1 MTVPLDSASLPD
13 GIEKGSIWQYS
24 RPSGHTNVELGT
36 VRGFDVGLP
45 IHFHDEDQIT
55 FVFSG
60 SRRFVINNEL
70 IRVAPNE
77 GTHIPAGVPHRSFA
91 ENTALFCINIYKL
104 PGENTAADLISDLAR
119 LRRRQGFLKWAELMM
134 ILEEHCPNQAVS
146 SSQMRAMLPALGPWH
161 TVSEAAHFAGMS
173 REAFSRRFRRLHGM
187 PPQAFQ
193 LLEKLNDARQLLR
206 RGDPIADVAA
216 QTGFADQ
223 SHLGRLFRRA
233 FGVTPGRY
241 RAG

>member
-1 MTVPLDSASLPD
+1 MAIPLGPLCLSDSAA
-13 GIEKGSIWQYS
+13 KARAWQYS
-24 RPSGHTNVELGT
+24 RPLGRTNVELGT

-55 FVFSG
+55 FVLSG
-60 SRRFVINNEL
+60 SRRFVINGEL
-70 IRVAPNE
+70 IRVAPDE
-77 GTHIPAGVPHRSFA
+77 GRHIPAGVPHRSLA
-91 ENTALFCINIYKL
+91 EDAELFCINIYKL
-104 PGENTAADLISDLAR
+104 PGEGTEADLISNLACF
-119 LRRRQGFLKWAELMM
+119 RRRHGFLDWTDLTT
-134 ILEEHCPNQAVS
+134 IIEEHCTNAGLS
-146 SSQMRAMLPALGPWH
+146 STQMCEMPSGIGQWH
-161 TVSEAAHFAGMS
+161 TVSEAAHFSGMS
-173 REAFSRRFRRLHGM
+173 REAFSRRFRRLHGI

-193 LLEKLNDARQLLR
+193 LLEKLNDARRLLR
-206 RGDPIADVAA
+206 KGDSIADVAV